1 MIQDKQRNEN
11 LLQKTNE
18 ALITYTGELKRLKK
32 QLLTAVG
39 HSETDE
45 ADGQKEKNTNIDSVI
60 RKF

>member
-45 ADGQKEKNTNIDSVI
+45 ADGQKEKNTNVDSVI
-60 RKF
+60 KKF